1 MWQNG
6 PIRLREEIN
15 LANFLTLLNG
25 LVGFVSIVFTV
36 EGDVESPLKLILFA
50 TVLDGLDGRVARLF
64 NKTSELG
71 KELDS
76 LADIISFGV
85 APSLLVYRSQLLVG
99 GYLGMLV
106 ASSLVIAG
114 IIRLARFNIVKVGEY
129 FVGLPIPAVGCFFA
143 LYLMSNLEMSPQ
155 IFTGIVIILSLLMVS
170 NLKYPS
176 FKARHSL
183 LMQGITLGTCSLIL
197 LMLLAATTSHS
208 IFKILVLVPFV
219 AYIVLGPLI
228 YRMFRKVP
236 RGAY

>member
-1 MWQNG
+1 MWLNG
-6 PIRLREEIN
+6 SIRLREEIN

-25 LVGFVSIVFTV
+25 LVGFLSIIFIL

-50 TVLDGLDGRVARLF
+50 TILDGLDGRVARLF
-64 NKTSELG
+64 NRTSELG

-76 LADIISFGV
+76 LADIVSFGV
-85 APSLLVYRSQLLVG
+85 APSLLVYQSQLLVD
-99 GYLGMLV
+99 GYLGMLG

-114 IIRLARFNIVKVGEY
+114 IIRLARFNIVKIGEY

-143 LYLMSNLEMSPQ
+143 LYLMSNVEMPPQ
-155 IFTGIVIILSLLMVS
+155 IFTGIVIVLSLLMVS

-176 FKARHSL
+176 FKARHDL
-183 LMQGITLGTCSLIL
+183 LMQGITLGTCSAML

-208 IFKILVLVPFV
+208 IFKMLVLVPFV

-228 YRMFRKVP
+228 QRMFRKIP
-236 RGAY
+236 QGSC